1 MRRAHEQEG
10 ATLSAHRRDGQPAD
24 GSRWRELSCHI
35 IGMKDALDLVET
47 TLAGEPLN
55 AEVYFASQQAIPA
68 SWPQCIIG
76 TQISGISDRAGT
88 PKVPLVPQIDA
99 GCSTAGNYGS
109 HVPHS
114 DPCSAAKFVHGLQH
128 CMGVFELA
136 LCSSLFATGGAGG
149 SEDPRLSPRISL

>member
-55 AEVYFASQQAIPA
+55 AETTRK
-68 SWPQCIIG
+68 IG
-76 TQISGISDRAGT
+76 GYVR
-88 PKVPLVPQIDA
+88 
-99 GCSTAGNYGS
+99 
-109 HVPHS
+109 
-114 DPCSAAKFVHGLQH
+114 FGL
-128 CMGVFELA
+128 GK
-136 LCSSLFATGGAGG
+136 
-149 SEDPRLSPRISL
+149 DKP